1 MSYFDQLMKQA
12 KENDTKKLGGRS
24 DSTTSPAS
32 PVSGKLSRSSDNF
45 SLLMKQAR
53 KNDNRR
59 IAGTQFGFGNIDL
72 TSRPSFRNADG
83 SISTVGSASYNIDGK
98 EVLLPTV
105 WVKDGKAYLLVCNLS
120 EKPLDVAVALDSG
133 AWRMSGTEV
142 GTPATM
148 KDARTVA
155 FYLDP
160 IGVSLVRL
168 DSAR

>member
-12 KENDTKKLGGRS
+12 KENDTKRLGGRS

-83 SISTVGSASYNIDGK
+83 SISTVDSASYNLDGK

-105 WVKDGKAYLLVCNLS
+105 WVKDGKAYHSDNDAEIVQRYKETGEYLGKFDTPELAD
-120 EKPLDVAVALDSG
+120 EYAQALHE
-133 AWRMSGTEV
+133 AQAEQYT
-142 GTPATM
+142 A
-148 KDARTVA
+148 KKH
-155 FYLDP
+155 L
-160 IGVSLVRL
+160 
-168 DSAR
+168 